1 VRCKACGKHNQTD
14 FNAEINVHFPG
25 LKNLD
30 KPGVL
35 VFPKLLLC
43 LDCGFTEFT
52 LSESELLL
60 LDEIRISAILRFSTP
75 PVHIVN

>member
-1 VRCKACGKHNQTD
+1 MPCKTCGSHNQTE

-30 KPGVL
+30 RPAVL
-35 VFPKLLLC
+35 VFPRLLLC

-52 LSESELLL
+52 LIESELLL
-60 LDEIRISAILRFSTP
+60 LAKDVSVLSARTGQAMEAA
-75 PVHIVN
+75 

>member
-1 VRCKACGKHNQTD
+1 MQCKACGSHNQAE

-25 LKNLD
+25 LKNVD
-30 KPGVL
+30 MPAVL

-52 LSESELLL
+52 LSETELHLFDETRLSEMQGLQKGR
-60 LDEIRISAILRFSTP
+60 D
-75 PVHIVN
+75 

>member
-1 VRCKACGKHNQTD
+1 MQCKACGSHNQTE

-25 LKNLD
+25 LKNVD
-30 KPGVL
+30 RPAVL

-52 LSESELLL
+52 LSESELHL
-60 LDEIRISAILRFSTP
+60 LDETQVSEMQGLQKR
-75 PVHIVN
+75 

>member
-1 VRCKACGKHNQTD
+1 MQCKVCGSHNQTE

-25 LKNLD
+25 LKNVD
-30 KPGVL
+30 KPAVL

-52 LSESELLL
+52 LSETELHL
-60 LDEIRISAILRFSTP
+60 LDETRLSEMQGLQKRR
-75 PVHIVN
+75 N